1 MMNVRGLVTCGAI
14 LLALAQ
20 SPPSSAA
27 GTFSVATYN
36 LENYLNE
43 PGGHRQPKSEAARAK
58 IRESFRALRPDVVAL
73 QEMGN
78 TNALLELRASLKS
91 DGLDF
96 PYWEHV
102 SGFDTNIHVAVLSKL
117 PFVARRPHT
126 NEVFLLNGRRFHV
139 SRGFAEVDIQVNT
152 RYKFTLV
159 AAHLKSQREV
169 PEADQAELREQEA
182 IVLRE
187 IIDTRLRTNP
197 NVNLIVLG
205 DFNDLKD
212 SKTVKTVIGRGKN
225 TLIDTRPAERNRD
238 DLSALSGH
246 GGPRNITWTYYFAKD
261 DTYSRIDYI
270 LLNQGMAREWQMNGT
285 YVLALPDWGAA
296 SDHRPIIA
304 SFVAEDR

>member
-1 MMNVRGLVTCGAI
+1 MMNARGLLICGAI
-14 LLALAQ
+14 LLASARI
-20 SPPSSAA
+20 PSSFAA

-36 LENYLNE
+36 LENYLDE
-43 PGGHRQPKSEAARAK
+43 PAGHRQPKSEAARAK
-58 IRESFRALRPDVVAL
+58 IRESFRAMRPDVVAL

-117 PFVARRPHT
+117 PIVARQPHT

-152 RYKFTLV
+152 HYKFTLV

-169 PEADQAELREQEA
+169 PEADEAELREQEA

-187 IIDTRLRTNP
+187 IIDRRLRTNP

-212 SKTVKTVIGRGKN
+212 SRPVRTVIGRGKN
-225 TLIDTRPAERNRD
+225 TMIDTRPAERN
-238 DLSALSGH
+238 G
-246 GGPRNITWTYYFAKD
+246 
-261 DTYSRIDYI
+261 
-270 LLNQGMAREWQMNGT
+270 
-285 YVLALPDWGAA
+285 
-296 SDHRPIIA
+296 
-304 SFVAEDR
+304 